1 MNKTSQNLGTCSHRN
16 SSAHGYCGCYHD
28 AKTDKD
34 GNHVPARIFAPAST
48 EDPNDHKRECMKHGD
63 RTPAYYEEFNGS
75 CCLSDGTCIQTG
87 KTDCE
92 SQGGSWD
99 GQTYCDSR
107 DCSKAPEEST
117 SSFASSRNFYK
128 RAKTSSPSTGCPGC
142 TRKRH

>member
-1 MNKTSQNLGTCSHRN
+1 MNKTSQNLGSCSHRN

-75 CCLSDGTCIQTG
+75 CCLSDGTCIETG
-87 KTDCE
+87 PTDCK
-92 SQGGSWD
+92 SKGGSWT
-99 GQTYCDSR
+99 GESHCDQR
-107 DCSKAPEEST
+107 DCSKEPTT
-117 SSFASSRNFYK
+117 SSASARNFYK
-128 RAKTSSPSTGCPGC
+128 RAKALSLDCPDC
-142 TRKRH
+142 TRNRH

>member
-1 MNKTSQNLGTCSHRN
+1 MNKTSQNLGSCSHRN

-28 AKTDKD
+28 DD
-34 GNHVPARIFAPAST
+34 GRIYGWSST

-75 CCLSDGTCIQTG
+75 CCLSDGTCIETG

-99 GQTYCDSR
+99 GQTHCDQR
-107 DCSKAPEEST
+107 DCSKEPKT
-117 SSFASSRNFYK
+117 SSASARNFYK
-128 RAKTSSPSTGCPGC
+128 RAKALSPECPDC